1 MKYFVK
7 TIVLLSALAF
17 GGCQVV
23 RDSDGFYTIQSR
35 KKDVVKQQKQE
46 TNNKASFDAETI
58 SIKDTKRQ
66 EVEVKNVDTA
76 KYINEPSNGGME
88 DKNTMENKTMEA
100 VKVADDENKQPNRFV
115 VETENKVVEK
125 ECQCK
130 CDVENNIK
138 QQENTLTEKTMHKN
152 RKMLYIQVGVYS
164 HFDMANAFAD
174 NLRDNGINNVRLIDE
189 DNTTKVVIGGFANK
203 KDGQKT
209 INKLYD
215 IGIYDYFW
223 KEIRE

>member
-76 KYINEPSNGGME
+76 KYINEPPNGGME

-100 VKVADDENKQPNRFV
+100 VKVAGDENKQPNRFI
-115 VETENKVVEK
+115 VETKNKVITCTYPME
-125 ECQCK
+125 
-130 CDVENNIK
+130 
-138 QQENTLTEKTMHKN
+138 
-152 RKMLYIQVGVYS
+152 S
-164 HFDMANAFAD
+164 
-174 NLRDNGINNVRLIDE
+174 
-189 DNTTKVVIGGFANK
+189 
-203 KDGQKT
+203 
-209 INKLYD
+209 
-215 IGIYDYFW
+215 
-223 KEIRE
+223 